1 MKKRMKKVVSWLLA
15 FTMVLGLSACQGT
28 QGREMKEGNSPEM
41 ATTVTTDGQDT
52 IKAAGETVGISVRDT
67 LNVGYNYDQ
76 YTTPWR
82 SSSASAVSLAN
93 LYDTLYTYDEN
104 MDVVP
109 QLAESCEISND
120 GLEYT
125 IKLKQGVLF
134 HNGEEMTS
142 EDVAWSLNFAY
153 ENGDAGKALLSN
165 FDHAEEVDKYTVKI
179 TLTAPFAAFL
189 NCLST
194 RTAYIADKSHFDA
207 IGGTIDAYETDPV
220 GCGQYKLAGR
230 EVGASTTLEAFDDY
244 WNGPAPIK
252 HVCIKYISDA
262 NTQMIALESGE
273 IDAMITPQLN
283 SLVML
288 DNDKIEWIWGNS
300 ASRIYIQF
308 NIDESKVTS
317 DVNLRKAMQSLIK
330 RQDILNA
337 VNEGYGEI
345 ADICIPSGYT
355 ARPTDYHVAEENVE
369 KAKEYLAASSYN
381 GEKLTLIVPSGT
393 SNEKA
398 ANIFQAQC
406 YELGINV
413 EINPLDISTFS
424 EVQKAGEYNIMVH
437 NALSSLV
444 DADLMHSMFGPSASG
459 NWHQYADQLNK
470 DCEEGRCASSM
481 DDRIA
486 AYTDLV
492 NLVTDEALEITCFY
506 DVVTVAYN
514 KDLAGVKIH
523 MLKMFDFG
531 TWYWKD

>member
-1 MKKRMKKVVSWLLA
+1 MKKGMKKAASWLLV
-15 FTMVLGLSACQGT
+15 FTMTLGLTACQGT
-28 QGREMKEGNSPEM
+28 QGGK
-41 ATTVTTDGQDT
+41 TTVEDSPKTTAAATKESQD
-52 IKAAGETVGISVRDT
+52 IAKAAEDVSGVSARDT

-82 SSSASAVSLAN
+82 SSSGSAVSLAN

-104 MDVVP
+104 MNVVP
-109 QLAESCEISND
+109 QLAESCEISDD

-125 IKLKQGVLF
+125 IKIKQGVLF

-179 TLTAPFAAFL
+179 TLAAPFAAFL
-189 NCLST
+189 NCLAT

-207 IGGTIDAYETDPV
+207 IGGTIDAYEADPV

-288 DNDKIEWIWGNS
+288 NNDKIEWIWGNS
-300 ASRIYIQF
+300 ASRIFIQF
-308 NIDESKVTS
+308 NVDENKVTS

-330 RQDILNA
+330 RQDILDA

-345 ADICIPSGYT
+345 ADICIPTGYT
-355 ARPTDYHVAEENVE
+355 ARPTDYHVAEENIE

-413 EINPLDISTFS
+413 EINPLDTSTYD
-424 EVQKAGEYNIMVH
+424 EVSKAGEYDILVKNG
-437 NALSSLV
+437 LSSLV
-444 DADLMHSMFGPSASG
+444 DADLMHSMFGPSAIS
-459 NWHQYADQLNK
+459 NWHQYADQLDK
-470 DCEEGRCASSM
+470 DCEAGRCASNM
-481 DDRIA
+481 EERIA

-531 TWYWKD
+531 TWYWNE